1 MRRIPSLVAALAVG
15 CATPPPPAPVP
26 QAANEPEAPVA
37 APRMPPATA
46 PTINRPPVIRQLRIS
61 PEKPNFGDS
70 IHVVVVAEDPE
81 GYGMTYRYEWTIND
95 RPALGEHSDTFR
107 PNELHKGDKVAVT
120 VVVHDDKQ
128 DSPPESISVTV
139 VGNPPV
145 MDTRPGQINSF
156 DNVKM
161 RAHDPDGGTITW
173 SLTGGPKGMSID
185 PDGLLH
191 YAGTTT
197 EPGGS
202 YAVSI
207 VATDPDGDFAK
218 MDLPITLP
226 AGSDAAKAKA
236 DAANAPDTSTKE
248 KRP

>member
-1 MRRIPSLVAALAVG
+1 MRRTPSLVAALAVG
-15 CATPPPPAPVP
+15 CATPPQPAAVP
-26 QAANEPEAPVA
+26 QAPAEPAPTVA
-37 APRMPPATA
+37 APRLPVPAA
-46 PTINRPPVIRQLRIS
+46 PAINRPPIIRQLRMS
-61 PEKPNFGDS
+61 PEKPNFGDT
-70 IHVVVVAEDPE
+70 IKVVVVAEDPE
-81 GYGMTYRYEWTIND
+81 GYGMTYHYDWTVNGL
-95 RPALGEHSDTFR
+95 ASLGEHSDTFQ
-107 PNELHKGDKVAVT
+107 PAELHKGDKVQVT
-120 VVVHDDKQ
+120 VVVRDDLQ
-128 DSPPESISVTV
+128 DSPPESIAVTV

-145 MDTRPGQINSF
+145 MDTRPGQINHF

-161 RAHDPDGGTITW
+161 RAHDPDGGAITW

-191 YAGTTT
+191 YTGSTT

-218 MDLPITLP
+218 MDLPITLSP
-226 AGSDAAKAKA
+226 GSDAGKAAADAKAS
-236 DAANAPDTSTKE
+236 DATSKE